1 MGNLVERVEVE
12 PGYRLK
18 DYAEYNYLA
27 PQVADLEAA
36 ARKAVPRLA
45 GRTIWIVSSTRQGG
59 GVAEGLPRIVS
70 LMRQLGLSVEWA
82 IIHSPDPA
90 FFPLTKRIHNQLHGI
105 GRHGLG
111 RSDRELYDTVSDQL
125 ADALA
130 NDISSQDI
138 LIVHDPQPLGTGA
151 RVKRKRGVPAIWR
164 CHIGFDGTTPA
175 SEEAWAFLS
184 ADTSAYDRSVFT
196 LQDYVPPFLTESAT
210 IMPPGIDPLTH
221 KNRELSVPKTSGILV
236 DAALAASMHPTLA
249 PPFAAQALRLQVDGS
264 FKPAVFPEDLGLLFR
279 PVLTQ
284 ISRWDRLKGF
294 GPLLDA
300 FVLLKEHKPAQTR
313 SDRHQLYIDHA
324 RLVFAGPD
332 PAGVQDDP
340 EAEETLAELC
350 SRWCGLPPQ
359 MQHEIAILKLPLGS
373 VKENALMVNA
383 LQRCST
389 IVAQNSIREG
399 FGLTVAEAMWKALP
413 VMGGAAAGIRA
424 QVIDGI
430 TGRLVHHPENPEAI
444 ASTLDAMFM
453 DDKERE
459 VWGRNARDR
468 VSREFLIFGEVRRW
482 LQLLAEVESE
492 SNTGG
497 MGAASERLVRGG

>member
-1 MGNLVERVEVE
+1 MGTLVERVEVA

-27 PQVADLEAA
+27 PQVEELEAV

-45 GRTIWIVSSTRQGG
+45 NRTIRIVSSTRQGG
-59 GVAEGLPRIVS
+59 GVAEGLPRVVS
-70 LMRQLGLSVEWA
+70 LMRQLELSVEWVV
-82 IIHSPDPA
+82 IHGPDPA

-105 GRHGLG
+105 GRPGLG
-111 RSDRELYDTVSDQL
+111 RGDRELYDTGSDRL

-130 NDISSQDI
+130 NDIGSRDI
-138 LIVHDPQPLGTGA
+138 LIVHDPQPLGAGA
-151 RVKRKRGVPAIWR
+151 RLKKKRGMPAIWR
-164 CHIGFDGTTPA
+164 CHIGVDEATPA
-175 SEEAWAFLS
+175 SDEAWKFLS
-184 ADTSAYDRSVFT
+184 DDASAYDRSVFT
-196 LQDYVPPFLTESAT
+196 LPDYVPPFLSDSAT
-210 IMPPGIDPLTH
+210 IMAPGIDPLTH
-221 KNRELSVPKTSGILV
+221 KNRELSVSKTSGILV
-236 DAALAASMHPTLA
+236 DAALAATMHPTLA

-279 PVLTQ
+279 PIVTQ
-284 ISRWDRLKGF
+284 VSRWDRLKGF
-294 GPLLDA
+294 GPLLEA
-300 FVLLKEHKPAQTR
+300 FELLKERKPAR
-313 SDRHQLYIDHA
+313 SRRARHQLHIDHA

-332 PAGVQDDP
+332 PEGVQDDP
-340 EAEETLAELC
+340 EAQETLAELC
-350 SRWCGLPPQ
+350 SRWCGMPPNL
-359 MQHEIAILKLPLGS
+359 QHEIAILKLPMTS

-424 QVIDGI
+424 QVVDGV
-430 TGRLVHHPENPEAI
+430 TGRLVDDPENIEAI
-444 ASTLDAMFM
+444 ADTLDAMFM

-482 LQLLAEVESE
+482 LQLLADV
-492 SNTGG
+492 
-497 MGAASERLVRGG
+497 ASD

>member
-1 MGNLVERVEVE
+1 MGTLVERVKVE
-12 PGYRLK
+12 PGYRLE

-36 ARKAVPRLA
+36 ARMAVPRLA
-45 GRTIWIVSSTRQGG
+45 GRTIWIVSSTSQGG

-70 LMRQLGLSVEWA
+70 LLRQLGLSVEWV

-90 FFPLTKRIHNQLHGI
+90 FFTLTKRIHNQLHGA
-105 GRHGLG
+105 GRRGLG
-111 RSDRELYDTVSDQL
+111 PSDRELYDTVSDRL

-130 NDISSQDI
+130 SDIRSRDI

-151 RVKRKRGVPAIWR
+151 RVKKKCGIPAIWR
-164 CHIGFDGTTPA
+164 CHIGFDGTTSA
-175 SEEAWAFLS
+175 SEEAWKFLL
-184 ADTSAYDRSVFT
+184 ADASAYDRSIFT
-196 LQDYVPPFLTESAT
+196 LPDYVPPFLSGSAS
-210 IMPPGIDPLTH
+210 IMTPGIDPLTH
-221 KNRELSVPKTSGILV
+221 KNRELSVHKTSGILI
-236 DAALAASMHPTLA
+236 DAALAATMHPTLA
-249 PPFAAQALRLQVDGS
+249 PPFEAQALRLQVDGS

-300 FVLLKEHKPAQTR
+300 FVLLKGHKPTRTR
-313 SDRHQLYIDHA
+313 SARHQLYIDHA
-324 RLVFAGPD
+324 RLVFAGPE

-350 SRWCGLPPQ
+350 RRWSGLPPGL
-359 MQHEIAILKLPLGS
+359 QHEIAILALPMAS
-373 VKENALMVNA
+373 VKENALMVNV

-389 IVAQNSIREG
+389 IVVQNSIREG

-413 VMGGAAAGIRA
+413 VMGSAAAGIRA
-424 QVIDGI
+424 QLVDGI
-430 TGRLVHHPENPEAI
+430 TGRLVDDAENPEAI
-444 ASTLDAMFM
+444 ANTLDAMFV

-468 VSREFLIFGEVRRW
+468 VSREFLIFSEVRRW
-482 LQLLAEVESE
+482 LQLLAEVASA
-492 SNTGG
+492 SNA
-497 MGAASERLVRGG
+497 GATDSASDDR

>member
-1 MGNLVERVEVE
+1 MGILVERVEVE
-12 PGYRLK
+12 LGYRLE
-18 DYAEYNYLA
+18 DYAAYNYLA
-27 PQVADLEAA
+27 PQVANLETI
-36 ARKAVPRLA
+36 ARNVVPRLTD
-45 GRTIWIVSSTRQGG
+45 RTIWIVSSTRQGG

-70 LMRQLGLSVEWA
+70 MMRQLGLSVEWA
-82 IIHSPDPA
+82 IIHSPDSA
-90 FFPLTKRIHNQLHGI
+90 FFPLTKRIHNQLHGM
-105 GRHGLG
+105 GKLGLG
-111 RSDRELYDTVSDQL
+111 RSDRELYDAVSDQL

-130 NDISSQDI
+130 NEIGSRDI

-151 RVKRKRGVPAIWR
+151 RVKKGRGIPAIWR
-164 CHIGFDGTTPA
+164 CHIGVDGTTPP
-175 SEEAWAFLS
+175 SEEAWKFLS
-184 ADTSAYDRSVFT
+184 ADALAYDRSVFT
-196 LQDYVPPFLTESAT
+196 LPDYVPPFLSGSAT
-210 IMPPGIDPLTH
+210 IMAPGIDPLTH
-221 KNRELSVPKTSGILV
+221 KNRELSVPKTSGILI
-236 DAALAASMHPTLA
+236 DAALAATMHPTLTPA
-249 PPFAAQALRLQVDGS
+249 FAAQAQRLQVDGS

-294 GPLLDA
+294 GPLLEA
-300 FVLLKEHKPAQTR
+300 FVLLKGRTPAQPR
-313 SDRHQLYIDHA
+313 SARHQLSIDHA

-350 SRWCGLPPQ
+350 RRWCGLPSDL
-359 MQHEIAILKLPLGS
+359 QHEIAILKLPMTS

-424 QVIDGI
+424 QVVDGI
-430 TGRLVHHPENPEAI
+430 TGRLVDNPENPQAI
-444 ASTLDAMFM
+444 ASTLDAMLM
-453 DDKERE
+453 DVKERE

-468 VSREFLIFGEVRRW
+468 VSRELLIFNELQRW
-482 LQLLAEVESE
+482 LQLLGEVVSA

-497 MGAASERLVRGG
+497 MGAASERSISDG